1 MGQKMGHYKKGED
14 RESVDRPG
22 PRNARIRRGTN
33 PPPHTKNKGRK
44 SSGGKVIS
52 LSNQRRAGV
61 NSGATRVP
69 SAPSI
74 PGEARP
80 TLGHRRL
87 WMVAA
92 VFAVTVLLLGGRAVH
107 ISLTEDESYRAFAD
121 EQAGGTTP
129 VAAPTRGSIMSA
141 DGRELATSLE
151 VASVIATPYQIEDPG
166 ATARELHAVLS
177 KETDMTEKEMKA
189 SLLRRGA
196 DGQLSGYSVVAAG
209 VEPET
214 AAKVQALGIEGI
226 TTVPDTMRVYP
237 DGSLASQ
244 LLGHQGDYGEPFGGV
259 EASYDDTLK
268 RGRDVGLT
276 VDSAVQ
282 QE

>member
-1 MGQKMGHYKKGED
+1 
-14 RESVDRPG
+14 
-22 PRNARIRRGTN
+22 
-33 PPPHTKNKGRK
+33 
-44 SSGGKVIS
+44 
-52 LSNQRRAGV
+52 
-61 NSGATRVP
+61 
-69 SAPSI
+69 
-74 PGEARP
+74 
-80 TLGHRRL
+80 
-87 WMVAA
+87 MVAA

-107 ISLTEDESYRAFAD
+107 ISLTEDASYRAFAE

-129 VAAPTRGSIMSA
+129 VAAPTRGSIVSA

-151 VASVIATPYQIEDPG
+151 VARVIATPYQIEDPG

-177 KETDMTEKEMKA
+177 KETHMTEKEMRA

-196 DGQLSGYSVVAAG
+196 DGQLSGYSVVATG

-226 TTVPDTMRVYP
+226 TIVPDTVRVYP
-237 DGSLASQ
+237 DGTLASQ

-268 RGRDVGLT
+268 RGRDVDLT

-282 QE
+282 QELQKPWRRPSRRARPRTPSAW